1 MTDVPSGRGLAVV
14 ISGPSGAGKST
25 VVAELAKRYGYRVSV
40 SASTRAPRSG
50 ERDDEAYRFWSR
62 ERFRR
67 AADAGELLEWSEHFE
82 NLYGTPAA
90 PVRDAIEKGETILL
104 EIDVKGAAQVMKH
117 LPAAYCIFL
126 RAPDRGEMERRLRS
140 RHSETEAAVRTR
152 LQRAEMEMAERMRY
166 DRRIVNDDLNGA
178 VEKIHEL
185 IQAREEKSH
194 EG

>member
-1 MTDVPSGRGLAVV
+1 MTDARPGRGLAVV

-25 VVAELAKRYGYRVSV
+25 VVAKLAKRYGYRVSV
-40 SASTRAPRSG
+40 SATTRVPRSG
-50 ERDDEAYRFWSR
+50 ERDGEAYRFWSR
-62 ERFRR
+62 ERFRS
-67 AADAGELLEWSEHFE
+67 AAEAGELLEWSEHFD

-90 PVRDAIEKGETILL
+90 PVLEAIKKGETILL
-104 EIDVKGAAQVMKH
+104 EIDVKGAEQVMKH
-117 LPAAYCIFL
+117 LPEAYCIFL
-126 RAPDRGEMERRLRS
+126 RAPDRDEMERRLRS

-152 LQRAEMEMAERMRY
+152 LQRAEMEMAERLWY
-166 DRRIVNDDLNGA
+166 NDRIVNDDLDGA